1 MAIKN
6 YIILLLACTSI
17 SAGIPVQNTYIL
29 SRTYSVTILG
39 TSNLRNWKDSVGN
52 VTGNVVASQNN
63 DGTIDLRTIYIKME
77 VRSIRSD
84 MGQAMDNKTYAALK
98 ADANPEIIFA
108 LDVPLKLVQVNPN
121 RPSLSVK
128 GNLTL
133 AGVSRP
139 VIMQISSF
147 TMGRGKLQFEGTQ
160 AISMTDFG
168 IKPPTAL
175 FGTIKARP
183 GIIIYFKTNFTN
195 KQINNETYN

>member
-1 MAIKN
+1 MKN
-6 YIILLLACTSI
+6 YMIPLLFACTSI
-17 SAGIPVQNTYIL
+17 GAGLPVQNTYIL
-29 SRTYSVTILG
+29 SKTYSVVILG

-52 VTGNVVASQNN
+52 VTGNIVASLND
-63 DGTIDLRTIYIKME
+63 DGTIDLHAIYIKME

-108 LDVPLKLVQVNPN
+108 LSVPLKLVQVNPGH
-121 RPSLSVK
+121 PVLSVK

-139 VIMQISSF
+139 VTMQINSF
-147 TMGRGKLQFEGTQ
+147 TMGRGKLQFEGSQ
-160 AISMTDFG
+160 AISMTDYG
-168 IKPPTAL
+168 VKPPTAL